1 MIETAAIGL
10 GQITATTSVKEGDTV
25 EIAAPFTN
33 LNQGTY
39 RVVRLFNSSI
49 YIENDSAVE
58 ERVTVTDNLRALGF
72 DATTEFDVSVPGH
85 MRIEW
90 NTNGTQPTLANA
102 KMGDVVRVG
111 TAFSAAN
118 QGDFMVASSG
128 DNFIELKNANAVNET
143 AITVTGVGGDVL
155 QAQIPAL
162 KFSEYE
168 ATVPGDN
175 FVISG
180 SVLGDANQGSFTVLE
195 VLSKNSVSVD
205 AVLDAVS
212 PAEQLNDLFVQVYVE
227 EGVAYTAYKKVHTVS
242 TNPASDQ
249 QTCLVI
255 EGTDQIEKINETASI
270 AVVGQSKLSFPETTT
285 SGFDSYKYYEGLL
298 GEANRIVYGDPA
310 DNITYPGVAAA
321 GAEIFIEPPLVKRI
335 EVSIN
340 VRVNPGTPFARVTE
354 EVRNAIAA
362 LINASPIGESIAISD
377 IISQVNSIP
386 GVRAVSISSPAYDP
400 SNDVIVVNPSEK
412 PFILDIVKDITVS
425 KVE

>member
-1 MIETAAIGL
+1 M
-10 GQITATTSVKEGDTV
+10 
-25 EIAAPFTN
+25 
-33 LNQGTY
+33 
-39 RVVRLFNSSI
+39 
-49 YIENDSAVE
+49 
-58 ERVTVTDNLRALGF
+58 GF
-72 DATTEFDVSVPGH
+72 WGF
-85 MRIEW
+85 
-90 NTNGTQPTLANA
+90 
-102 KMGDVVRVG
+102 
-111 TAFSAAN
+111 
-118 QGDFMVASSG
+118 
-128 DNFIELKNANAVNET
+128 
-143 AITVTGVGGDVL
+143 GV
-155 QAQIPAL
+155 
-162 KFSEYE
+162 
-168 ATVPGDN
+168 
-175 FVISG
+175 
-180 SVLGDANQGSFTVLE
+180 
-195 VLSKNSVSVD
+195 
-205 AVLDAVS
+205 
-212 PAEQLNDLFVQVYVE
+212 
-227 EGVAYTAYKKVHTVS
+227 
-242 TNPASDQ
+242 
-249 QTCLVI
+249 
-255 EGTDQIEKINETASI
+255 
-270 AVVGQSKLSFPETTT
+270 